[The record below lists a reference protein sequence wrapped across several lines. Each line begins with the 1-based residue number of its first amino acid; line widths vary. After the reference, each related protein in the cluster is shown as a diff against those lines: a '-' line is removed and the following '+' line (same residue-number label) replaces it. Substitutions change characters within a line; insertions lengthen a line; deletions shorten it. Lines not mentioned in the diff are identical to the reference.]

1 MNNENNKQRGPIDED
16 LHNTYKRHMDT
27 SGLKSPSDKAAHA
40 ALSGF
45 LSGMAS
51 SIHKSIVN
59 PNKGSD
65 FYWLLKRTI
74 LAVLIIGSVLLLAT
88 VYQLY
93 FQ

>member
-1 MNNENNKQRGPIDED
+1 MDNENNKQRVQIDDD

-27 SGLKSPSDKAAHA
+27 IGLNSPSDKAAHA
-40 ALSGF
+40 TLSGF

-74 LAVLIIGSVLLLAT
+74 LAVLIIGSVLLIAT
-88 VYQLY
+88 KPN
-93 FQ
+93 